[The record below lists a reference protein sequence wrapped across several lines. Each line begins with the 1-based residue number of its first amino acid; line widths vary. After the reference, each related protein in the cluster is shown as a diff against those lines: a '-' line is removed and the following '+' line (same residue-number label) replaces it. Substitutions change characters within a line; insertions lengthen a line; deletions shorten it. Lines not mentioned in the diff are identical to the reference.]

1 MAEAVCRSCGTA
13 VPAGA
18 AVCPSC
24 DVPDPVVASETLGP
38 TPERQTGSAMKSAA
52 KAIGCLVLAGLVL
65 AIALLV
71 GVFDLFF

>member
-18 AVCPSC
+18 AVCPGC
-24 DVPDPVVASETLGP
+24 GVADPIVASATTGP
-38 TPERQTGSAMKSAA
+38 SPERQTGSTIKSAA
-52 KAIGCLVLAGLVL
+52 KAIGCLVLAVLVL